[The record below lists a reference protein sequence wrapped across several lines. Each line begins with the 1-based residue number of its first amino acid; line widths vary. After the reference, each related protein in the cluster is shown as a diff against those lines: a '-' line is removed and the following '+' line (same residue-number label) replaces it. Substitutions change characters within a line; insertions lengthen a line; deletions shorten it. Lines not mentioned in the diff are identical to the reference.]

1 MVNLNGINK
10 EYAVPENFLKIK
22 QMIIDKSA
30 EFSMRQ
36 KRIADY
42 IIENPHNFALKSVQE
57 LEKEL
62 KISKSTIVRLAQE
75 LGYSGILA
83 LKKDIRG
90 YVSNSFEPLER
101 YENLLSNDN
110 ETDNYIDLL
119 NDEVIINLHKNRDL
133 IDYDQFLRFT
143 ELIETAKEVHTLGAG
158 VSYFLAEIAAYLLN
172 RVSIKSFPF
181 NRGGAPFPE
190 QVLNFN
196 EEDLILAFYFPAYTK
211 EIYETVKFAKS
222 KGIKVIV
229 ITDTATNNIVG
240 QCDAYLQVAVESCT
254 ISNSLSSIITVL
266 YAIIAKIGQYKKAET
281 LKALK
286 VVKELRKD
294 S

>member
-1 MVNLNGINK
+1 
-10 EYAVPENFLKIK
+10 VPENFLKIK
-22 QMIIDKSA
+22 QMIIDKSSD
-30 EFSMRQ
+30 FSSRQ

-42 IIENPHNFALKSVQE
+42 IIENPHSFALKSVHE
-57 LEKEL
+57 LEREL

-83 LKKDIRG
+83 LKKEIRG

-101 YENLLSNDN
+101 YETLLSKEN
-110 ETDNYIDLL
+110 ETANFIDLL
-119 NDEVIINLHKNRDL
+119 NDEVIINLQKNREL
-133 IDYDQFLRFT
+133 INDDQFIRFT
-143 ELIETAKEVHTLGAG
+143 EYLEGAKEVHALGAG
-158 VSYFLAEIAAYLLN
+158 ISYFLAEIAAYLLN

-190 QVLNFN
+190 QVLNFD
-196 EEDLILAFYFPAYTK
+196 ESDLILAFYFPAYTK

-222 KGIKVIV
+222 KGIKVLV
-229 ITDTATNNIVG
+229 ITDTATNNIVA
-240 QCDAYLQVAVESCT
+240 QCDEYLQVAVESCT
-254 ISNSLSSIITVL
+254 ISNSLSSIITIL
-266 YAIIAKIGQYKKAET
+266 YAIIAKIGQNKKEET
-281 LKALK
+281 LKALQ